1 MEIKITINGVE
12 RSTVGDYDTLHN
24 LNWNDII
31 RERLDEANAEEDG
44 VSKFA

>member
-1 MEIKITINGVE
+1 METNIIINGV
-12 RSTVGDYDTLHN
+12 SVTYQGDYDEMHN